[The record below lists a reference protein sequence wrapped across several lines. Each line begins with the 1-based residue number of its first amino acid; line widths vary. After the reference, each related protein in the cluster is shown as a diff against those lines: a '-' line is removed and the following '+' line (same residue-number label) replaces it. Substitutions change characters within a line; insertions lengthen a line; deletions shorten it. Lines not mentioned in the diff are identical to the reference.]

1 MKKLMG
7 RYEGEKR
14 TCLIICKNLLLAYLF
29 TLIMLL
35 FTALL
40 LYKAGISE
48 KAVSVMMII
57 LYMGSCFLG
66 GFATGK
72 QLKIRRFL
80 WGMIVGAGYF
90 IILVFLSW
98 IVGRKGVIFTRDTF
112 TTMFLCIGGGMLG
125 GMLS

>member
-1 MKKLMG
+1 MEKLMG

-14 TCLIICKNLLLAYLF
+14 TCLMICKNLLLAYLVTF
-29 TLIMLL
+29 ILLL

-40 LYKAGISE
+40 LYKVGLSE
-48 KAVSVMMII
+48 KTVSVMMII

-72 QLKIRRFL
+72 EMKIRKFL
-80 WGMIVGAGYF
+80 WGMVVGAAYF
-90 IILVFLSW
+90 VILLFLSW
-98 IVGRKGVIFTRDTF
+98 VVGRKGVVFDRDTI
-112 TTMFLCIGGGMLG
+112 TTMLLCIGGGMLG